1 MDSDV
6 IEELQYLNAGGF
18 TYAYRRY
25 GDYEAPAV
33 VLLMGLGLSMEAWPE
48 GIISGLLAEGF
59 QVITPDNRDAGASSR
74 FTGWQPGR
82 GDVARAIV
90 RTVLGLSVTGE
101 YALEDM
107 ALDIERL
114 LDHLGIRRVHVA
126 GVSMGGMI
134 AQVFATQCP
143 NRVATLTSISSA
155 VGNPKT
161 GLGSLRAILAVAGTG
176 DASSPEALKAHFK
189 TVLTALSGS
198 KYRPTPE
205 ELEDAIKSA
214 PRIGYDPIATR
225 RQLIALLASGNR
237 AKAVGQLRT
246 PTLVIHGTEDPLL
259 PFAAGEETARLIRG
273 AKLIPV
279 EGLGH
284 QLPPSLMGAYAKWI
298 AEECHAHPA

>member
-1 MDSDV
+1 M
-6 IEELQYLNAGGF
+6 EELQYLNAGGL

-25 GDYEAPAV
+25 GDPEAPAV

-48 GIISGLLAEGF
+48 GIISGLLAEGL
-59 QVITPDNRDAGASSR
+59 QVITPDNRDAGSSFR

-82 GDVARAIV
+82 GDVARAII
-90 RTVLGLSVTGE
+90 RTVLGLSVSGE
-101 YALEDM
+101 YELEDM

-114 LDHLGIRRVHVA
+114 LDHLGIRRAHVA

-176 DASSPEALKAHFK
+176 DASSPEALQAHFK

-205 ELEDAIKSA
+205 ELDDAIRSA
-214 PRIGYDPIATR
+214 PRIGYDPVATR

-237 AKAVGQLRT
+237 AKAVRQLRT

-284 QLPPSLMGAYAKWI
+284 QLPPSLMGTYAKWI

>member
-1 MDSDV
+1 M
-6 IEELQYLNAGGF
+6 EELQYLNAGGL

-25 GDYEAPAV
+25 GDPEAPAV

-48 GIISGLLAEGF
+48 GIISGLLAEGL
-59 QVITPDNRDAGASSR
+59 QVITPDNRDAGSSFR

-82 GDVARAIV
+82 GDVARAII
-90 RTVLGLSVTGE
+90 RTVLGLSVSGE

-114 LDHLGIRRVHVA
+114 LDHLGIRRAHVA

-134 AQVFATQCP
+134 AQVFATQSP

-176 DASSPEALKAHFK
+176 DASSPEALQAHFK

-205 ELEDAIKSA
+205 ELDDAIRSA
-214 PRIGYDPIATR
+214 PRIGYDPVATR

-237 AKAVGQLRT
+237 AKAVRQLRT

-284 QLPPSLMGAYAKWI
+284 QLPPSLMGTYAKWI

>member
-6 IEELQYLNAGGF
+6 MEELQYLNAGGF

-59 QVITPDNRDAGASSR
+59 QVITPDNRDVGASFR

-114 LDHLGIRRVHVA
+114 LDHLGILIR
-126 GVSMGGMI
+126 
-134 AQVFATQCP
+134 QCHRTKRHTDHLKP
-143 NRVATLTSISSA
+143 TKLL
-155 VGNPKT
+155 P
-161 GLGSLRAILAVAGTG
+161 LGRKYLIHGIL
-176 DASSPEALKAHFK
+176 
-189 TVLTALSGS
+189 
-198 KYRPTPE
+198 
-205 ELEDAIKSA
+205 
-214 PRIGYDPIATR
+214 
-225 RQLIALLASGNR
+225 
-237 AKAVGQLRT
+237 QLR
-246 PTLVIHGTEDPLL
+246 IMSHN
-259 PFAAGEETARLIRG
+259 LIRT
-273 AKLIPV
+273 
-279 EGLGH
+279 H
-284 QLPPSLMGAYAKWI
+284 LPS
-298 AEECHAHPA
+298 ESDCDS

>member
-6 IEELQYLNAGGF
+6 MEELQYLNAGGF

-59 QVITPDNRDAGASSR
+59 QVITPDNRDAGASFR

-176 DASSPEALKAHFK
+176 DASSPEALKAHFR

-205 ELEDAIKSA
+205 ELEDAIK
-214 PRIGYDPIATR
+214 R
-225 RQLIALLASGNR
+225 ALR
-237 AKAVGQLRT
+237 K
-246 PTLVIHGTEDPLL
+246 L
-259 PFAAGEETARLIRG
+259 PGKRYL
-273 AKLIPV
+273 
-279 EGLGH
+279 
-284 QLPPSLMGAYAKWI
+284 
-298 AEECHAHPA
+298 

>member
-1 MDSDV
+1 M
-6 IEELQYLNAGGF
+6 EELQYLNAGGL

-25 GDYEAPAV
+25 GDPEAPAV

-48 GIISGLLAEGF
+48 GIISGLLAEGL
-59 QVITPDNRDAGASSR
+59 QVITPDNRDAGSSFR

-82 GDVARAIV
+82 GDVARAII
-90 RTVLGLSVTGE
+90 RTVLGLSVSGE

-114 LDHLGIRRVHVA
+114 LDHLGIRRAHVA

-176 DASSPEALKAHFK
+176 DASSPEALQAHFK

-205 ELEDAIKSA
+205 ALDDAIRSA
-214 PRIGYDPIATR
+214 PRIGYDPVATR

-237 AKAVGQLRT
+237 AKAVRQLRT
-246 PTLVIHGTEDPLL
+246 QTLVIHGTEDPLL

-284 QLPPSLMGAYAKWI
+284 QLPPSLMGTYAKWI

>member
-1 MDSDV
+1 M
-6 IEELQYLNAGGF
+6 
-18 TYAYRRY
+18 
-25 GDYEAPAV
+25 
-33 VLLMGLGLSMEAWPE
+33 LLMGLGLSMEAWPE

-59 QVITPDNRDAGASSR
+59 QVITPDNRDVGASFR

-176 DASSPEALKAHFK
+176 DASSPEAIKAHFR

-214 PRIGYDPIATR
+214 PRIGYDPVATR

>member
-1 MDSDV
+1 M
-6 IEELQYLNAGGF
+6 EELQYLNAGGL

-25 GDYEAPAV
+25 GDPEAPAV

-48 GIISGLLAEGF
+48 GIISGLLAEGL
-59 QVITPDNRDAGASSR
+59 QVITPDNRDAGSSFR

-82 GDVARAIV
+82 GDVARAII
-90 RTVLGLSVTGE
+90 RTVLGLSVSGE

-114 LDHLGIRRVHVA
+114 LDHLGIRRAHVA

-176 DASSPEALKAHFK
+176 DASSPEALQAHFK

-205 ELEDAIKSA
+205 VLDDAIRSA
-214 PRIGYDPIATR
+214 PRIGYDPVATR

-237 AKAVGQLRT
+237 AKAVRQLRT

-284 QLPPSLMGAYAKWI
+284 QLPPSLMGTYAKWI

>member
-1 MDSDV
+1 M
-6 IEELQYLNAGGF
+6 EELQYLNAGGL

-25 GDYEAPAV
+25 GDPEAPAV

-48 GIISGLLAEGF
+48 GIISGLLAEGL
-59 QVITPDNRDAGASSR
+59 QVITPDNRDAGSSFR
-74 FTGWQPGR
+74 FTGWQLGR
-82 GDVARAIV
+82 GDVARAII
-90 RTVLGLSVTGE
+90 RTVLGLSVSGE

-114 LDHLGIRRVHVA
+114 LDHLGIRRAHVA

-176 DASSPEALKAHFK
+176 DASSPEALQAHFK

-205 ELEDAIKSA
+205 ELDDAIRSA
-214 PRIGYDPIATR
+214 PRIGYDPVATR

-237 AKAVGQLRT
+237 AKAVRQLRT

-284 QLPPSLMGAYAKWI
+284 QLPPSLMGTYAKWI

>member
-1 MDSDV
+1 M
-6 IEELQYLNAGGF
+6 EELQYLNAGGL

-25 GDYEAPAV
+25 GDPEAPAV

-48 GIISGLLAEGF
+48 GIISGLLAEGL
-59 QVITPDNRDAGASSR
+59 QVITPDNRDAGSSFR

-82 GDVARAIV
+82 GDVARAII
-90 RTVLGLSVTGE
+90 RTVLGLSVSGE

-114 LDHLGIRRVHVA
+114 LDHLGIRRAHVA
-126 GVSMGGMI
+126 GVSMGGML

-176 DASSPEALKAHFK
+176 DASSPEALQAHFK

-205 ELEDAIKSA
+205 ELDDAIRSA
-214 PRIGYDPIATR
+214 PRIGYDPVATR

-237 AKAVGQLRT
+237 AKAVRQLRT

-284 QLPPSLMGAYAKWI
+284 QLPPSLMGTYAKWI

>member
-1 MDSDV
+1 M
-6 IEELQYLNAGGF
+6 EELQYLNAGGL

-25 GDYEAPAV
+25 GDPEAPAV

-48 GIISGLLAEGF
+48 GIISGLLAEGL
-59 QVITPDNRDAGASSR
+59 QVITPDNRDAGSAFR

-82 GDVARAIV
+82 GDVARAII
-90 RTVLGLSVTGE
+90 RTVLGLSVSGE

-107 ALDIERL
+107 ALDIERF
-114 LDHLGIRRVHVA
+114 LDHLGIRRAHVA
-126 GVSMGGMI
+126 GVSMGGML

-176 DASSPEALKAHFK
+176 DASSPEALQAHFK

-205 ELEDAIKSA
+205 ELDDAIRSA
-214 PRIGYDPIATR
+214 PRIGYDPVATR

-237 AKAVGQLRT
+237 AKAVRQLRT

-284 QLPPSLMGAYAKWI
+284 QLPPSLMGTYAKWI

>member
-1 MDSDV
+1 M
-6 IEELQYLNAGGF
+6 EELQYLNAGGL

-25 GDYEAPAV
+25 GDPEAPAV

-48 GIISGLLAEGF
+48 GIISGLLAEGL
-59 QVITPDNRDAGASSR
+59 QVITPDNRDAGSSFR
-74 FTGWQPGR
+74 FTGGQPGR
-82 GDVARAIV
+82 GDVARAII
-90 RTVLGLSVTGE
+90 RTVLGLSVSGE

-114 LDHLGIRRVHVA
+114 LDHLGIRRAHVA
-126 GVSMGGMI
+126 GVSMGGML

-176 DASSPEALKAHFK
+176 DASSPEALQAHFK

-205 ELEDAIKSA
+205 ELDDAIRSA
-214 PRIGYDPIATR
+214 PRIGYDPVATR

-237 AKAVGQLRT
+237 AKAVRQLRT

-284 QLPPSLMGAYAKWI
+284 QLPPSLMGTYAKWI

>member
-1 MDSDV
+1 M
-6 IEELQYLNAGGF
+6 EELQYLNAGGL

-25 GDYEAPAV
+25 GDPEAPAV

-48 GIISGLLAEGF
+48 GIISGLLAEGL
-59 QVITPDNRDAGASSR
+59 QVITPDNRDAGSSFR

-82 GDVARAIV
+82 GDVARAII
-90 RTVLGLSVTGE
+90 RTVLGLSVSGE

-114 LDHLGIRRVHVA
+114 LDHLGIRRAHVA

-143 NRVATLTSISSA
+143 HRVATLTSISSA

-176 DASSPEALKAHFK
+176 DASSPEALQAHFK

-205 ELEDAIKSA
+205 DLDDAIRSA
-214 PRIGYDPIATR
+214 PRIGYDPVATR

-237 AKAVGQLRT
+237 AKAVRQLRT

-284 QLPPSLMGAYAKWI
+284 QLPPSLMGTYAKWI

>member
-1 MDSDV
+1 M
-6 IEELQYLNAGGF
+6 EELQYLNAGGL

-25 GDYEAPAV
+25 GDPEAPAV

-48 GIISGLLAEGF
+48 GIISGLLAEGL
-59 QVITPDNRDAGASSR
+59 QVITPDNRDAGSSFR

-82 GDVARAIV
+82 GDVARAII
-90 RTVLGLSVTGE
+90 RTVLGLSVSGE

-114 LDHLGIRRVHVA
+114 LDHLGIRRAHVA

-176 DASSPEALKAHFK
+176 DASSPEALQAHFK

-198 KYRPTPE
+198 QYRPTPE
-205 ELEDAIKSA
+205 ALDDAIRSA
-214 PRIGYDPIATR
+214 PRIGYDPVATR

-237 AKAVGQLRT
+237 AKAVRQLRT

-284 QLPPSLMGAYAKWI
+284 QLPPSLMGTYAKWI

>member
-1 MDSDV
+1 M
-6 IEELQYLNAGGF
+6 EELQYLNAGGL

-25 GDYEAPAV
+25 GDPEAPAV

-48 GIISGLLAEGF
+48 GIISGLLAEGL
-59 QVITPDNRDAGASSR
+59 QVITPDNRDAGSSFR

-82 GDVARAIV
+82 GDVARAII
-90 RTVLGLSVTGE
+90 RTVLGLSVSGE

-114 LDHLGIRRVHVA
+114 LDHLGIRRAHVA
-126 GVSMGGMI
+126 GISMGGMI

-176 DASSPEALKAHFK
+176 DASSPEALQAHFK

-205 ELEDAIKSA
+205 ALDDAIRSA
-214 PRIGYDPIATR
+214 PRIGYDPVATR

-237 AKAVGQLRT
+237 AKAVRQLRT

-284 QLPPSLMGAYAKWI
+284 QLPPSLMGTYAKWI

>member
-1 MDSDV
+1 M
-6 IEELQYLNAGGF
+6 EELQYLNAGGL

-25 GDYEAPAV
+25 GDPEAPAV

-48 GIISGLLAEGF
+48 GIISGLLAEGL
-59 QVITPDNRDAGASSR
+59 QVITPDNRDAGSSFR

-82 GDVARAIV
+82 GDVARAII
-90 RTVLGLSVTGE
+90 RTVLGLSVSGE

-114 LDHLGIRRVHVA
+114 LDHLGIRRAHVA

-176 DASSPEALKAHFK
+176 DASSPEALQAHFK

-205 ELEDAIKSA
+205 ELDDAIRSA
-214 PRIGYDPIATR
+214 PRIGYDPVATR
-225 RQLIALLASGNR
+225 RQLIALLASGKR
-237 AKAVGQLRT
+237 AKAVRQLRT

-284 QLPPSLMGAYAKWI
+284 QLPPSLMGTYAKWI

>member
-1 MDSDV
+1 M
-6 IEELQYLNAGGF
+6 EELQYLNAGGL

-25 GDYEAPAV
+25 GDPEAPAV

-48 GIISGLLAEGF
+48 GIISGLLAEGL
-59 QVITPDNRDAGASSR
+59 QVITPDNRDAGSSFR

-82 GDVARAIV
+82 GDVARAII
-90 RTVLGLSVTGE
+90 RTVLGLSVSGE

-114 LDHLGIRRVHVA
+114 LDHLGIRRAHVA

-176 DASSPEALKAHFK
+176 DASSPEALQAHFK

-205 ELEDAIKSA
+205 ELDDAIRNA
-214 PRIGYDPIATR
+214 PRIGYDPVATR

-237 AKAVGQLRT
+237 AKAVRQLRT

-284 QLPPSLMGAYAKWI
+284 QLPPSLMGTYAKWI

>member
-1 MDSDV
+1 M
-6 IEELQYLNAGGF
+6 EELQYLNAGGL

-25 GDYEAPAV
+25 GDPEAPAV

-48 GIISGLLAEGF
+48 GIISGLLAEGL
-59 QVITPDNRDAGASSR
+59 QVITPDNRDAGSSFR

-82 GDVARAIV
+82 GDVARAII
-90 RTVLGLSVTGE
+90 RTVLGLSVSGE

-114 LDHLGIRRVHVA
+114 LDHLGIRRAHVA

-176 DASSPEALKAHFK
+176 DASSPEALQARFK

-205 ELEDAIKSA
+205 ELDDAIRSA
-214 PRIGYDPIATR
+214 PRIGYDPVATR

-237 AKAVGQLRT
+237 AKAVRQLRT

-284 QLPPSLMGAYAKWI
+284 QLPPSLMGTYAKWI

>member
-1 MDSDV
+1 M
-6 IEELQYLNAGGF
+6 EELQYLNAGGL

-25 GDYEAPAV
+25 GDPEAPAV

-48 GIISGLLAEGF
+48 GIISGLLAEGL
-59 QVITPDNRDAGASSR
+59 QVITPDNRDAGSSFR

-82 GDVARAIV
+82 GDVARAII
-90 RTVLGLSVTGE
+90 RTVLGLSVSGE

-114 LDHLGIRRVHVA
+114 LDHLGIRRAHVA

-176 DASSPEALKAHFK
+176 DASSPEALQAHFK

-205 ELEDAIKSA
+205 ALDDAIRSA
-214 PRIGYDPIATR
+214 PRIGYDPVATR

-237 AKAVGQLRT
+237 AKAVRQLRT

-284 QLPPSLMGAYAKWI
+284 QLPPSLMGTYAKWI

>member
-1 MDSDV
+1 M
-6 IEELQYLNAGGF
+6 EELQYLNAGGL

-25 GDYEAPAV
+25 GDPEAPAV

-48 GIISGLLAEGF
+48 GIISGLLAEGL
-59 QVITPDNRDAGASSR
+59 QVITPDNRDAGSSFR

-82 GDVARAIV
+82 GDVARAII
-90 RTVLGLSVTGE
+90 RTVLGLSVSGE

-114 LDHLGIRRVHVA
+114 LDHLGIRRAHVA

-176 DASSPEALKAHFK
+176 DASSPEALQAHFK
-189 TVLTALSGS
+189 TVLTALPGS

-205 ELEDAIKSA
+205 ELDDAIRSA
-214 PRIGYDPIATR
+214 PRIGYDPVATR

-237 AKAVGQLRT
+237 AKAVRQLRT

-284 QLPPSLMGAYAKWI
+284 QLPPSLMGTYAKWI

>member
-1 MDSDV
+1 M
-6 IEELQYLNAGGF
+6 EELQYLNAGGL

-25 GDYEAPAV
+25 GDPEAPAV

-48 GIISGLLAEGF
+48 GIISGLLAEGL
-59 QVITPDNRDAGASSR
+59 QVITPDNRDAGSSFR

-82 GDVARAIV
+82 GDVARAII
-90 RTVLGLSVTGE
+90 RTVLGLSVSGE

-114 LDHLGIRRVHVA
+114 LDHLGIRRAHVA

-134 AQVFATQCP
+134 APGFATQCP

-176 DASSPEALKAHFK
+176 DASSPEALQAHFK

-205 ELEDAIKSA
+205 ELDDAIRSA
-214 PRIGYDPIATR
+214 PRIGYDPVATR

-237 AKAVGQLRT
+237 AKAVRQLRT

-284 QLPPSLMGAYAKWI
+284 QLPPSLMGTYAKWI

>member
-1 MDSDV
+1 M
-6 IEELQYLNAGGF
+6 EELQYLNAGGL

-25 GDYEAPAV
+25 GDPEAPAV
-33 VLLMGLGLSMEAWPE
+33 VLLMGVGLSMEAWPE
-48 GIISGLLAEGF
+48 GIISGLLAEGL
-59 QVITPDNRDAGASSR
+59 QVITPDNRDAGSSFR

-82 GDVARAIV
+82 GDVARAII
-90 RTVLGLSVTGE
+90 RTVLGLSVSGE

-114 LDHLGIRRVHVA
+114 LDHLGIRRAHVA

-176 DASSPEALKAHFK
+176 DASSPEALQAHFK

-205 ELEDAIKSA
+205 ELDDAIRSA
-214 PRIGYDPIATR
+214 PRIGYDPVATR

-237 AKAVGQLRT
+237 AKAVRQLRT

-284 QLPPSLMGAYAKWI
+284 QLPPSLMGTYAKWI

>member
-1 MDSDV
+1 M
-6 IEELQYLNAGGF
+6 EELQYLNAGGL

-25 GDYEAPAV
+25 GDPEAPAV

-48 GIISGLLAEGF
+48 GIISGLLAEGL
-59 QVITPDNRDAGASSR
+59 QVITPDNRDAGSSFR

-82 GDVARAIV
+82 GDVARAII
-90 RTVLGLSVTGE
+90 RTVLGLSVSGE

-114 LDHLGIRRVHVA
+114 LDHLGIRRAHVA

-134 AQVFATQCP
+134 AQVFATLCP

-176 DASSPEALKAHFK
+176 DASSPEALQAHFK

-205 ELEDAIKSA
+205 ALDDAIRSA
-214 PRIGYDPIATR
+214 PRIGYDPVATR

-237 AKAVGQLRT
+237 AKAVRQLRT

-284 QLPPSLMGAYAKWI
+284 QLPPSLMGTYAKWI

>member
-1 MDSDV
+1 M
-6 IEELQYLNAGGF
+6 EELQYLNAGGL

-25 GDYEAPAV
+25 GDPEAPAV

-48 GIISGLLAEGF
+48 GIISGLLAEGL
-59 QVITPDNRDAGASSR
+59 QVITPDNRDAGSSFR

-82 GDVARAIV
+82 GDVARAII
-90 RTVLGLSVTGE
+90 RTVLGLSVSGE

-107 ALDIERL
+107 ALDIERH
-114 LDHLGIRRVHVA
+114 LDHLGIRRAHVA

-176 DASSPEALKAHFK
+176 DASSPEALQAHFK

-205 ELEDAIKSA
+205 ELDDAIRSA
-214 PRIGYDPIATR
+214 PRIGYDPVATR

-237 AKAVGQLRT
+237 AKAVRQLRT

-284 QLPPSLMGAYAKWI
+284 QLPPSLMGTYAKWI

>member
-1 MDSDV
+1 M
-6 IEELQYLNAGGF
+6 EELQYLNAGGL

-25 GDYEAPAV
+25 GDPEAPAV

-48 GIISGLLAEGF
+48 GIISGLLAEGL
-59 QVITPDNRDAGASSR
+59 QVITPDNRDAGSSFR

-82 GDVARAIV
+82 GDVARAII
-90 RTVLGLSVTGE
+90 RTVLGLSVSGE

-114 LDHLGIRRVHVA
+114 LDHLGIRRAHVA

-176 DASSPEALKAHFK
+176 DASSPEALQAHFK

-205 ELEDAIKSA
+205 ELDDAIRSA
-214 PRIGYDPIATR
+214 PRIGYDPVATR

-237 AKAVGQLRT
+237 AKAVRQLRT

-279 EGLGH
+279 DGLGH
-284 QLPPSLMGAYAKWI
+284 QLPPSLMGTYAKWI

>member
-1 MDSDV
+1 M
-6 IEELQYLNAGGF
+6 EELQYLNAGGL

-25 GDYEAPAV
+25 GDPEAPAV

-48 GIISGLLAEGF
+48 GIISGLLAEGL
-59 QVITPDNRDAGASSR
+59 QVITPDNRDAGSSFR

-82 GDVARAIV
+82 GDVARAII
-90 RTVLGLSVTGE
+90 RTVLGLSVSGE

-114 LDHLGIRRVHVA
+114 LDHLGIRRAHVA

-176 DASSPEALKAHFK
+176 DASSPEALQAHFK

-205 ELEDAIKSA
+205 ALDDAIRSA
-214 PRIGYDPIATR
+214 PRIGYDPVATR

-237 AKAVGQLRT
+237 AKAVRQLRT
-246 PTLVIHGTEDPLL
+246 PPLVIHGTEDPLL

-284 QLPPSLMGAYAKWI
+284 QLPPSLMGTYAKWI

>member
-1 MDSDV
+1 M
-6 IEELQYLNAGGF
+6 EELQYLNAGGL

-25 GDYEAPAV
+25 GDPEAPAV
-33 VLLMGLGLSMEAWPE
+33 VLLMGVGLSMEAWPE
-48 GIISGLLAEGF
+48 GIISGLLAEGL
-59 QVITPDNRDAGASSR
+59 QVITPDNRDAGSSFR

-82 GDVARAIV
+82 GDVARVII
-90 RTVLGLSVTGE
+90 RTVLGLSVSGE

-114 LDHLGIRRVHVA
+114 LDHLGIRRAHVA

-176 DASSPEALKAHFK
+176 DASSPEALQAHFK

-205 ELEDAIKSA
+205 ELDDAIRSA
-214 PRIGYDPIATR
+214 PRIGYDPVATR

-237 AKAVGQLRT
+237 AKAVRQLRT

-284 QLPPSLMGAYAKWI
+284 QLPPSLMGTYAKWI

>member
-1 MDSDV
+1 M
-6 IEELQYLNAGGF
+6 EELQYLNAGGL

-25 GDYEAPAV
+25 GDPEAPAV

-48 GIISGLLAEGF
+48 GIISGLLAEGL
-59 QVITPDNRDAGASSR
+59 QVITPDNRDAGSSFR

-82 GDVARAIV
+82 GDVARAII
-90 RTVLGLSVTGE
+90 RTVLGLSVSGE

-107 ALDIERL
+107 ALGIERL
-114 LDHLGIRRVHVA
+114 LDHLGIRRAHVA

-176 DASSPEALKAHFK
+176 DASSPEALQAHFK

-205 ELEDAIKSA
+205 ELDDAIRSA
-214 PRIGYDPIATR
+214 PRIGYDPVATR

-237 AKAVGQLRT
+237 AKAVRQLRT

-284 QLPPSLMGAYAKWI
+284 QLPPSLMGTYAKWI

>member
-1 MDSDV
+1 M
-6 IEELQYLNAGGF
+6 EELQYLNAGGL

-25 GDYEAPAV
+25 GDPEAPAV

-48 GIISGLLAEGF
+48 GIISGLLAEGL
-59 QVITPDNRDAGASSR
+59 QVITPDNRDAGSSFR

-82 GDVARAIV
+82 GDVARAII
-90 RTVLGLSVTGE
+90 RTVLGLSVSGE

-114 LDHLGIRRVHVA
+114 LDHLGIRRAHVA

-176 DASSPEALKAHFK
+176 DASSPEALQAHFK

-205 ELEDAIKSA
+205 ELDDAIRSA
-214 PRIGYDPIATR
+214 PRIGYDPVATR
-225 RQLIALLASGNR
+225 RQLIALLASGKR
-237 AKAVGQLRT
+237 AKAVRQLRT

-273 AKLIPV
+273 AKLVPV

-284 QLPPSLMGAYAKWI
+284 QLPPSLMGTYAKWI

>member
-1 MDSDV
+1 M
-6 IEELQYLNAGGF
+6 EELQYLNAGGL

-25 GDYEAPAV
+25 GDPEAPAV

-48 GIISGLLAEGF
+48 GIISGLLAEGL
-59 QVITPDNRDAGASSR
+59 QVITPDNRDAGSSFR

-82 GDVARAIV
+82 GDVARAII
-90 RTVLGLSVTGE
+90 RTVLGLSVSGE

-114 LDHLGIRRVHVA
+114 LDHLGIRRAHVA

-176 DASSPEALKAHFK
+176 DASSPEALQAHFK

-205 ELEDAIKSA
+205 ELDDAIRSA
-214 PRIGYDPIATR
+214 PRIGYDPVATR
-225 RQLIALLASGNR
+225 RQLIALLASRNR
-237 AKAVGQLRT
+237 AKAVRQLRT

-284 QLPPSLMGAYAKWI
+284 QLPPSLMGTYAKWI

>member
-1 MDSDV
+1 M
-6 IEELQYLNAGGF
+6 EELQYLNAGGL

-25 GDYEAPAV
+25 GDPEAPAV

-48 GIISGLLAEGF
+48 GIISGLLAEGL
-59 QVITPDNRDAGASSR
+59 QVITPDNRDAGSSFR

-82 GDVARAIV
+82 GDVARAII
-90 RTVLGLSVTGE
+90 RTVLGLSVSGE

-114 LDHLGIRRVHVA
+114 LDHLGIRRAHVA

-176 DASSPEALKAHFK
+176 DASSPEALQAHFK

-205 ELEDAIKSA
+205 ELDDAIRSA
-214 PRIGYDPIATR
+214 PRIGYDPVATR

-237 AKAVGQLRT
+237 AKAVRQLRT

-259 PFAAGEETARLIRG
+259 PFVAGEETARLIRG

-284 QLPPSLMGAYAKWI
+284 QLPPSLMGTYAKWI

>member
-1 MDSDV
+1 M
-6 IEELQYLNAGGF
+6 EELQYLNAGGL

-25 GDYEAPAV
+25 GDPEAPAV

-48 GIISGLLAEGF
+48 GIISGLLAEGL
-59 QVITPDNRDAGASSR
+59 QVITPDNRDAGSSFR

-82 GDVARAIV
+82 GDVARAII
-90 RTVLGLSVTGE
+90 RTVLGLSVSGE

-114 LDHLGIRRVHVA
+114 LDHLGIRRAHVA

-134 AQVFATQCP
+134 AQDFATQCP

-176 DASSPEALKAHFK
+176 DASSPEALQAHFK

-205 ELEDAIKSA
+205 DLDDAIRSA
-214 PRIGYDPIATR
+214 PRIGYDPVATR

-237 AKAVGQLRT
+237 AKAVRQLRT

-284 QLPPSLMGAYAKWI
+284 QLPPSLMGTYAKWI

>member
-1 MDSDV
+1 M
-6 IEELQYLNAGGF
+6 EELQYLNAGGL

-25 GDYEAPAV
+25 GDPEAPAV

-48 GIISGLLAEGF
+48 GIISGLLAEGL
-59 QVITPDNRDAGASSR
+59 QVITPDNRDAGSSFR

-82 GDVARAIV
+82 GDVARAII
-90 RTVLGLSVTGE
+90 RTVLGLSVSGE

-114 LDHLGIRRVHVA
+114 LDHLGIRRAHVA

-176 DASSPEALKAHFK
+176 DASSPEALQAHFK

-205 ELEDAIKSA
+205 ELDDAIRSA
-214 PRIGYDPIATR
+214 PRIGYDPVATR
-225 RQLIALLASGNR
+225 RQLIASGNR
-237 AKAVGQLRT
+237 AKAVRQLRT

-284 QLPPSLMGAYAKWI
+284 QLPPSLMGTYAKWI

>member
-1 MDSDV
+1 M
-6 IEELQYLNAGGF
+6 EELQYLNAGGL

-25 GDYEAPAV
+25 GDPEAPAV

-48 GIISGLLAEGF
+48 GIISGLLAEGL
-59 QVITPDNRDAGASSR
+59 QVITPDNRDAGSSFR

-82 GDVARAIV
+82 GDVARAII
-90 RTVLGLSVTGE
+90 RTVLGLSVSGE

-114 LDHLGIRRVHVA
+114 LDHLGIRRAHVA

-176 DASSPEALKAHFK
+176 DASSPEALQAHFN

-205 ELEDAIKSA
+205 ELDDAIRSA
-214 PRIGYDPIATR
+214 PRIGYDPVATR

-237 AKAVGQLRT
+237 AKAVRQLRT

-284 QLPPSLMGAYAKWI
+284 QLPPSLMGTYAKWI

>member
-1 MDSDV
+1 M
-6 IEELQYLNAGGF
+6 EELQYLNAGGL

-25 GDYEAPAV
+25 GDPEAPAV

-48 GIISGLLAEGF
+48 GIISGLLAEGL
-59 QVITPDNRDAGASSR
+59 QVITPDNRDAGSSFR

-82 GDVARAIV
+82 GDVARAII
-90 RTVLGLSVTGE
+90 RTVLGLSVSGE

-114 LDHLGIRRVHVA
+114 LDHLGIRRAHVA

-176 DASSPEALKAHFK
+176 DASSPEALQAHFK

-205 ELEDAIKSA
+205 ELDDAIRSA
-214 PRIGYDPIATR
+214 PRIGYDPVATR

-237 AKAVGQLRT
+237 AKAVRQLRT

-273 AKLIPV
+273 AKFIPV

-284 QLPPSLMGAYAKWI
+284 QLPPSLMGTYAKWI

>member
-1 MDSDV
+1 M
-6 IEELQYLNAGGF
+6 EELQYLNAGGL

-25 GDYEAPAV
+25 GDPEAPAV

-48 GIISGLLAEGF
+48 GIISGLLAEGL
-59 QVITPDNRDAGASSR
+59 QVITPDNRDAGSSFR

-82 GDVARAIV
+82 GDVARAII
-90 RTVLGLSVTGE
+90 RTVLGLSVSGE

-114 LDHLGIRRVHVA
+114 LDHLGIRRAHVA

-176 DASSPEALKAHFK
+176 DASSPEALQAHFK

-205 ELEDAIKSA
+205 ELDDAIRSA
-214 PRIGYDPIATR
+214 PRIGYDPVATR

-237 AKAVGQLRT
+237 AKAVRQLRT
-246 PTLVIHGTEDPLL
+246 PTLVIKAIIH
-259 PFAAGEETARLIRG
+259 
-273 AKLIPV
+273 
-279 EGLGH
+279 
-284 QLPPSLMGAYAKWI
+284 
-298 AEECHAHPA
+298 

>member
-1 MDSDV
+1 M
-6 IEELQYLNAGGF
+6 EELQYLNAGGL

-25 GDYEAPAV
+25 GDPEAPAV

-48 GIISGLLAEGF
+48 GIISGLLAEGL
-59 QVITPDNRDAGASSR
+59 QVITPDNRDAGSSFR

-82 GDVARAIV
+82 GDVARAII
-90 RTVLGLSVTGE
+90 RTVLGLSVSGE

-114 LDHLGIRRVHVA
+114 LDHLGIRRAHVA

-134 AQVFATQCP
+134 AQVCATQCP

-176 DASSPEALKAHFK
+176 DASSPEALQAHFK

-205 ELEDAIKSA
+205 ELDDAIRSA
-214 PRIGYDPIATR
+214 PRIGYDPVATR

-237 AKAVGQLRT
+237 AKAVRQLRT

-284 QLPPSLMGAYAKWI
+284 QLPPSLMGTYAKWI

>member
-1 MDSDV
+1 M
-6 IEELQYLNAGGF
+6 EELQYLNAGGL

-25 GDYEAPAV
+25 GDPEAPAV
-33 VLLMGLGLSMEAWPE
+33 VLLMGLGLSMEAWTE
-48 GIISGLLAEGF
+48 GIISGLLAEGL
-59 QVITPDNRDAGASSR
+59 QVITPDNRDAGSSFR

-82 GDVARAIV
+82 GDVARAII
-90 RTVLGLSVTGE
+90 RTVLGLSVSGE

-114 LDHLGIRRVHVA
+114 LDHLGIRRAHVA

-176 DASSPEALKAHFK
+176 DASSPEALQAHFK

-205 ELEDAIKSA
+205 ELDDAIRSA
-214 PRIGYDPIATR
+214 PRIGYDPVATR

-237 AKAVGQLRT
+237 AKAVRQLRT

-284 QLPPSLMGAYAKWI
+284 QLPPSLMGTYAKWI